1 MNKKKVT
8 VMVLAALAL
17 TAAAVGCT
25 IRKRKKWDDPDDS
38 ILGCDGCCF
47 GFGKHG
53 VSDSDNDT
61 AC

>member
-1 MNKKKVT
+1 MRNKKAAAMILT
-8 VMVLAALAL
+8 ALAL

-25 IRKRKKWDDPDDS
+25 IRKRKKEDEPDDG